1 MSNYPDNPGP
11 LPAEKLCNSSPP
23 YNPIKGDGAL
33 GNQYRGRMFYKGNDR
48 EELVKTLQNML
59 IALGFDVGPSGI
71 DGKFGD
77 DTEKAVKQFQE
88 KNKNYDG
95 NELKVDGLVG
105 PDTSDALNREMV
117 GRWYD
122 EYTTPLELTQD
133 FKMVTVTSEK
143 LRQSCT
149 IGIKTAE
156 KIKKIKIEV
165 IGDISPR
172 KKETVS
178 LIIQL
183 LDITVIPFQPMG
195 ITQYRLEINDPNFA
209 PVDAQTDDKGILS
222 VEIPKSAKTGR
233 LILDQL
239 TYDLIITD
247 IGRPDSLPGA
257 VVRLRNLGYPDLP
270 SLISEESGNAGPS
283 ECPVDDPVRQAL
295 MQFQFDNG
303 LPPTGELNQD
313 TVKKMEDVYGC

>member
-1 MSNYPDNPGP
+1 
-11 LPAEKLCNSSPP
+11 
-23 YNPIKGDGAL
+23 
-33 GNQYRGRMFYKGNDR
+33 
-48 EELVKTLQNML
+48 ML

-233 LILDQL
+233 LILDQP